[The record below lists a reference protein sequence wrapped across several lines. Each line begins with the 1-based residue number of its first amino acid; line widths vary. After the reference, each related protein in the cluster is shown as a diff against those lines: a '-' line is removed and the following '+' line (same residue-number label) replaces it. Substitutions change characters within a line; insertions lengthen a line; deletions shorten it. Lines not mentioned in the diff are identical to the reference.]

1 MKPFRI
7 LIILGVLFLLAI
19 GFWYSSASSPVDKT
33 NSTKQ
38 QFSVEKGMGVKAIGA
53 KLEKNHLI
61 RNSLIF
67 YITVKRLGIENKIQA
82 GDFQISPSQTTAEIA
97 ENLTKGALD
106 IWVTIPEGKRA
117 EEVAQILKET
127 LPNYESTWQTQ
138 LKEHEGYLFPDTYLI
153 PKDATIDQI
162 ISLLTET
169 FDQKYNTVTNNTNFS
184 KIKVVTLA
192 SLIEREARKDED
204 RPLVSSVMHN
214 RLDIGMP
221 LQIDATV
228 QYALGY
234 DYYGKSWW
242 KKELSF
248 DNLKLNSPYNTYV
261 NPGLPPT
268 PIASPGIKAL
278 EAAANPAN
286 TPYFFYITDK
296 NGDNHYAKTLT
307 EHNANIKKY
316 GL

>member
-1 MKPFRI
+1 MKPFR
-7 LIILGVLFLLAI
+7 LFIIVGVLFLLAT

-53 KLEKNHLI
+53 KLESKHLI

-67 YITVKRLGIENKIQA
+67 YITVKRLGIENKIQT

-127 LPNYESTWQTQ
+127 LPNYETTWQTQ

-162 ISLLTET
+162 ISVLTDT
-169 FDQKYNTVTNNTNFS
+169 FDQKYSTVTNNTNFS

-248 DNLKLNSPYNTYV
+248 DDLKLNSPYNTYV
-261 NPGLPPT
+261 TPGLPPT

-286 TPYFFYITDK
+286 TPYLFYITDK